1 MGTSSYGGAF
11 LLIHRI
17 VGLYRIV
24 KRVFKGTKL
33 KQGAERLIL
42 SLYVKGMLGVERIF
56 HFETL
61 DDDGF
66 AILSGG
72 KKVMSRSR
80 LGQLLRGVSTIS
92 VKKFMRASAPR
103 LSKADQHTV
112 SIDEHSIAR
121 FTRKFAIPKG
131 FHTIRN
137 KKMKVENLT
146 YVFDVTGRQLLSLVV
161 STGKDKL
168 PSLAK
173 QLLPSARRKARG
185 APLRVILDAGA
196 AKKHDELL
204 DIALR
209 DNHITIVRT
218 PRRPA
223 YRKRWNQ
230 LPPKS
235 WTELSEPG
243 PYTDAPPKRIA
254 IAETT
259 TLIRGERHPEGHR
272 VRTIVIRE
280 SAGEGKQRWHALWVF
295 GDDKTEPYDIVRE
308 FRTRQLHEQ
317 TYRVMLHDI
326 HVNTAPSGYNKRSR
340 DPKRP
345 GFKQGALSLFGWIAA
360 LVTNALL
367 EFSQTLPERFHR
379 AHPRTLRRW
388 FLFTPAD
395 IYLGRD
401 TLIVSLRPKRLR
413 GVWQTLIAQANR
425 RHTRIPWMDNR
436 RLILSLDPPQPA
448 KFWKSQ

>member
-17 VGLYRIV
+17 VGLSRIV

-33 KQGAERLIL
+33 KQGAERLVL

-80 LGQLLRGVSTIS
+80 LGQMLRGVSTIS

-137 KKMKVENLT
+137 KKMKVENVT

-168 PSLAK
+168 ASLAK

-209 DNHITIVRT
+209 DNQVTIVRT

-259 TLIRGERHPEGHR
+259 TLIRGKRHPDGHR

-308 FRTRQLHEQ
+308 FRTRQLHELLIPRIAI
-317 TYRVMLHDI
+317 THSKASRSPEGHHRSEATLVGCSDVGAVGVSPMPSSGSDAA
-326 HVNTAPSGYNKRSR
+326 TAP
-340 DPKRP
+340 
-345 GFKQGALSLFGWIAA
+345 
-360 LVTNALL
+360 
-367 EFSQTLPERFHR
+367 
-379 AHPRTLRRW
+379 
-388 FLFTPAD
+388 
-395 IYLGRD
+395 
-401 TLIVSLRPKRLR
+401 
-413 GVWQTLIAQANR
+413 
-425 RHTRIPWMDNR
+425 
-436 RLILSLDPPQPA
+436 
-448 KFWKSQ
+448 